1 MQGCLY
7 GARSGKKDRTTAN
20 SLPASVD
27 VAPHTSAYDFNCN
40 SLLYMCLNLQRLLLS
55 VLDGFL

>member
-7 GARSGKKDRTTAN
+7 GPRSGKKDRTG
-20 SLPASVD
+20 LPASVD